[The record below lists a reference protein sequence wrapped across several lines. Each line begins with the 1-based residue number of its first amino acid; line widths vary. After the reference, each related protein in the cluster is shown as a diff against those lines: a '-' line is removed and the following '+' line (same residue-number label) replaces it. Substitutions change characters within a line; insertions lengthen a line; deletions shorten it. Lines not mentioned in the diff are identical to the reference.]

1 MTCRLF
7 MYNGTP
13 ETRNAALLN
22 VSTNTDIHQYK
33 NSGGRNI

>member
-7 MYNGTP
+7 MYKGTP
-13 ETRNAALLN
+13 ETQNSALHN
-22 VSTNTDIHQYK
+22 VSANTDIHQYK